1 MLATGIAERDIESV
15 AQIAHTNR
23 CMSEPYE
30 IEKSQAQRRRPEL
43 RRCAPARRAE
53 AGSHP

>member
-15 AQIAHTNR
+15 AEIAHTNR